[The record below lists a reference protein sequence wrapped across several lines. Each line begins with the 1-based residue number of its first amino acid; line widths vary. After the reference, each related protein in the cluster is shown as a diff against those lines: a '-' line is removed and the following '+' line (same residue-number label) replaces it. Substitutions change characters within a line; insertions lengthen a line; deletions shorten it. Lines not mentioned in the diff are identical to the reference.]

1 MSNSSFLFPP
11 PAEERFRDD
20 TQGKERWQMP
30 SMGHSPA
37 AARTSHI
44 PPVFLSETKGLEF
57 EGIKSEGNRVVLV
70 FAGRR
75 DAAVLNVSC

>member
-1 MSNSSFLFPP
+1 
-11 PAEERFRDD
+11 
-20 TQGKERWQMP
+20 MP

-37 AARTSHI
+37 AATTSHI

-75 DAAVLNVSC
+75 DVAVLNVSC